1 MIARLVSALIL
12 LAIIVAVG
20 GVAYVKITGLRAQPD
35 PSALEIRIAR
45 AIRALAVPA
54 DIKGMTNPVPRNP
67 EALEA
72 GMRHF
77 AGYCAPCHGND
88 GAGTGTS
95 YGRGLFP
102 KAPDMR
108 QPATQNLTDGEI
120 FYIIENGVRFTGMPA
135 FGSGTADPRGET
147 LAWQLV
153 HFIRHLRDLNE
164 ADLDKMKSMNP

>member
-1 MIARLVSALIL
+1 MLARLVLAIVL
-12 LAIIVAVG
+12 LAALAAAGAVS
-20 GVAYVKITGLRAQPD
+20 YVKITGLRAQPD
-35 PSALEIRIAR
+35 PGPIETRVAR
-45 AIRALAVPA
+45 AIRAFAVPS
-54 DIKGMTNPVPRNP
+54 DIKNMANPVAASP
-67 EALEA
+67 EAVAA

-88 GAGTGTS
+88 GGGTGTL

-108 QPATQNLTDGEI
+108 LPATQDLTDGEL

-135 FGSGTADPRGET
+135 FGSGTADPAGET

-153 HFIRHLRDLNE
+153 HFLRRLPSITDAELEEMKGLN
-164 ADLDKMKSMNP
+164 P